1 MLAGDREL
9 EQAMETLKKTE
20 ESPLKQVKALQWFER
35 SLDHMYLHEY
45 EACSE
50 GFMMVCCC
58 SFKKRLR
65 G

>member
-9 EQAMETLKKTE
+9 QKAMEILKTTE
-20 ESPLKQVKALQWFER
+20 GSPLKQVKALQWFER

-50 GFMMVCCC
+50 GFQTVCYC
-58 SFKKRLR
+58 SH
-65 G
+65 